1 MNEVLQTLTDTD
13 SKSNIILELKQIV
26 NTELVKKAAKII
38 RSINHPLRQSMI
50 NLISQSQSMNV
61 TDLYV
66 KLRIEQSVASQ
77 HLKILR
83 SSQIVKTRREGKQIY
98 YSVNH
103 DRITQIMNYA
113 DTLVNH

>member
-1 MNEVLQTLTDTD
+1 MNEELQTLTNTD
-13 SKSNIILELKQIV
+13 AEISVIQEPQTIV
-26 NTELVKKAAKII
+26 NSELVKKAAKVI
-38 RSINHPLRQSMI
+38 RAVNHPLRQSMI
-50 NLISQSQSMNV
+50 NLINQNRSVNV

-83 SSQIVKTRREGKQIY
+83 GLQIVNTRRVGKQIF

-103 DRITQIMNYA
+103 ERIAHIMTYSDA
-113 DTLVNH
+113 LVNQ

>member
-1 MNEVLQTLTDTD
+1 MNEELSTLIETTTETFT
-13 SKSNIILELKQIV
+13 LPETGQLV
-26 NTELVKKAAKII
+26 NTELVKKAAKVI
-38 RSINHPLRQSMI
+38 RAVNHPLRQSMI
-50 NLISQSQSMNV
+50 NLINQSRSLNV

-83 SSQIVKTRREGKQIY
+83 GLQVVNTRRVGKQIF

-103 DRITQIMNYA
+103 DRIAHIMTCSGA
-113 DTLVNH
+113 LVNS